1 MHLHPVLMKRMQHL
15 AIIAHD
21 MGTIFLF
28 LGGITLL
35 PLLVTLI
42 FHEWEVFLPMAL
54 VPAVFSI
61 LGALAGRIPKTTE
74 IPRLSVAIIA
84 VALTWIAVSLVG
96 AIPFYLSLHMN
107 PTDCIFET
115 MSAWT
120 GTGFSVM
127 TNLDTTSKTILFWRT
142 FMQWIG
148 GIGVISFGIAMISR
162 SGLALSRLYRSEGR
176 PEALMPSIVSTG
188 RRVWGIYA
196 VLTAIFIVLATLT
209 GISLWDAINVVMVSI
224 STGGFS
230 IHDAGISYYNNALL
244 EALLI
249 PVMILGALPFKLYFI
264 MYRGRFSA
272 IWKDRVVQVILLL
285 AAAGSVWVT
294 LNLWLFS
301 DLPVTM
307 AIRQGVFCT
316 VSGFTCCGLQNS
328 SLDWLPLPL
337 MIIMMLMVIG
347 GAAGSTSGGVKVNRF
362 ILTYEGLGWWFK
374 RFFVRGTVMVPFSH
388 GGRNYPKDFSE
399 LELSRN
405 MLVII
410 LYVLM
415 IAIAV
420 IVALHLA
427 ATASPIQAVV
437 FDLVSAASNVGL
449 GSGYFTPASPF
460 SIKWLFIFLMWAGRL
475 EIIPVLILAV
485 GILQGFEII
494 PAAKRI
500 RRK

>member
-1 MHLHPVLMKRMQHL
+1 MKRLQHL

-35 PLLVTLI
+35 PLLIAIL
-42 FHEWEVFLPMAL
+42 FQEWDVLLPMAL
-54 VPAVFSI
+54 VPAIFSI
-61 LGALAGRIPKTTE
+61 LGALSGRIKKTTE
-74 IPRLSVAIIA
+74 VPRLSVTIIA
-84 VALTWIAVSLVG
+84 VALTWIAISLVG
-96 AIPFYLSLHMN
+96 AIPFYLIAHMN

-127 TNLDTTSKTILFWRT
+127 TNLDTTSNSLLFWRT

-188 RRVWGIYA
+188 RRIWGIYL
-196 VLTAIFIVLATLT
+196 VLTVIFIILAALT

-230 IHDAGISYYNNALL
+230 IHDAGISYYNNASL

-249 PVMILGALPFKLYFI
+249 PVMIIGALPFKLYFI
-264 MYRGRFSA
+264 MYRGRISA
-272 IWKDRVVQVILLL
+272 IWKDRTVRVILLL
-285 AAAGSVWVT
+285 ATAGSLWVT
-294 LNLWLFS
+294 VNLWLFS
-301 DLPVTM
+301 DFPITTAV
-307 AIRQGVFCT
+307 RQGVFCT

-328 SLDWLPLPL
+328 NLDWLPLPL

-347 GAAGSTSGGVKVNRF
+347 GAAGSTAGGIKVDRF
-362 ILTYEGLGWWFK
+362 ILAYEGLGWWFR

-388 GGRNYPKDFSE
+388 AGKSYPGDFSAV
-399 LELSRN
+399 ELSKN
-405 MLVII
+405 MLVIM

-415 IAIAV
+415 IGFAV
-420 IVALHLA
+420 IFGLHLA
-427 ATASPIQAVV
+427 ATSSQLHVMV
-437 FDLVSAASNVGL
+437 FDMVSAASNVGL
-449 GSGYFTPASPF
+449 GAGYFTPASPV

-485 GILQGFEII
+485 GVLQGFEII
-494 PAAKRI
+494 PSAKKRI
-500 RRK
+500 HRI

>member
-1 MHLHPVLMKRMQHL
+1 MKRLQHL

-28 LGGITLL
+28 LGGITLV
-35 PLLVTLI
+35 PLLVAII
-42 FHEWEVFLPMAL
+42 FREWELLLPMAL
-54 VPAVFSI
+54 VPVIFSL
-61 LGALAGRIPKTTE
+61 LGAAAGRIPKA
-74 IPRLSVAIIA
+74 IDVPRLSVAIVA

-96 AIPFYLSLHMN
+96 AVPFYFIAHMT
-107 PTDCIFET
+107 PTDCIFEA

-127 TNLDTTSKTILFWRT
+127 TTLDTTPKTLLFWRT

-188 RRVWGIYA
+188 RRVWGIYTF
-196 VLTAIFIVLATLT
+196 LTALFIFLAMFT
-209 GISLWDAINVVMVSI
+209 GISLWDSVNVVMVTI

-230 IHDAGISYYNNALL
+230 IHDAGISYYHNVYL
-244 EALLI
+244 EMLLI

-264 MYRGRFSA
+264 LYRGRFSA

-285 AAAGSVWVT
+285 AAAGSAWVT
-294 LNLWLFS
+294 FNLWLFM
-301 DLPVTM
+301 DYPVTT
-307 AIRQGVFCT
+307 AVREGVFCT

-328 SLDWLPLPL
+328 SLAWLPLPL
-337 MIIMMLMVIG
+337 LVIMMLMVIG
-347 GAAGSTSGGVKVNRF
+347 GAAGSTSGGIKVNRF
-362 ILTYEGLGWWFK
+362 ILAYEGLGWWFR
-374 RFFVRGTVMVPFSH
+374 RFFVRKTVIVPFSH
-388 GGRNYPKDFSE
+388 GGRSYPKDFSE
-399 LELSRN
+399 LELSKN
-405 MLVII
+405 MLVVI

-420 IVALHLA
+420 LFALHLA
-427 ATASPIQAVV
+427 PTTAPMQAVV
-437 FDLVSAASNVGL
+437 FDLISAASNVGL
-449 GSGYFTPASPF
+449 GAGYFSAASPL

-485 GILQGFEII
+485 GILQGFEVI
-494 PAAKRI
+494 PAAKKI